1 MTTENPQALALL
13 ETRRT
18 IANFQLAEPGPS
30 EAEIRRIV
38 AVAARV
44 PDHGKLTPWRF
55 VLYRGPARADLDAR
69 LAPLYRA
76 KFPDAPAEKAKLEE
90 TRFSR
95 VPLTVGV
102 ISTAADHVK
111 IPLWEQE
118 LSAGAATMNL
128 MLAAHGL
135 GYAAQWLTGWCC
147 YDPEAA
153 AILGLRPGER
163 FAGLVCVG
171 TPTVPPVD
179 RPRPDYEAIVT
190 EWRP

>member
-1 MTTENPQALALL
+1 MTIENPQALALL

-18 IANFQLAEPGPS
+18 IANVQLAEPGPS
-30 EAEIRRIV
+30 EAEIRRII

-55 VLYRGPARADLDAR
+55 VLYRGDARAALDAR
-69 LAPLYRA
+69 LVPLYRA
-76 KFPDAPAEKAKLEE
+76 KFPDTPAEKARLEE

-95 VPLTVGV
+95 VPLTIGV
-102 ISTAADHVK
+102 ISTAAEHVK

-118 LSAGAATMNL
+118 LSVGAATMNL
-128 MLAAHGL
+128 MLAAHAL

-147 YDPEAA
+147 YDEAA
-153 AILGLRPGER
+153 ASILGRREGER
-163 FAGLVCVG
+163 FAGLVCIG

-179 RPRPDYEAIVT
+179 RPRPTYEAIVT
-190 EWRP
+190 EWSA

>member
-1 MTTENPQALALL
+1 MTTGYPQALALL

-18 IANFQLAEPGPS
+18 IANFQMAEPGPS
-30 EAEIRRIV
+30 EDEIHRII
-38 AVAARV
+38 AAASRV

-76 KFPDAPAEKAKLEE
+76 KFPGVPAEKAALEE

-95 VPLTVGV
+95 VPLTIGV
-102 ISTAADHVK
+102 ISTAAEHFK
-111 IPLWEQE
+111 IPLWEQQ

-128 MLAAHGL
+128 MLAAHAL
-135 GYAAQWLTGWCC
+135 GYAAQWLTGWLC
-147 YDPEAA
+147 YAPDAA
-153 AILGLRPGER
+153 AILGLRDGER

-179 RPRPDYEAIVT
+179 RPRPAFETIVT
-190 EWRP
+190 EWSA